1 MFAGRAV
8 GADGGIDI
16 GVEGLFCRRAL
27 SVACF
32 SSVPRSGFKRAPR
45 EGRLSEMKQLDASPT
60 TITTPP
66 PSAEQFPL
74 ALRRVAIDTYRENV
88 AYLHRDC
95 AIYRAEG
102 FQALA
107 KVEVR
112 ANGRQVLAT
121 LNVVDDPRIVRCDE
135 IGLSMDA
142 FAQLGVANGHPARV
156 SQAEPPSSIPALH
169 RKIAGERLTRDDFR
183 AVVRDIAEHRYS
195 KIELTA
201 FVVAS
206 NQGELDREE
215 VYFLTEAMA
224 DVGQRLDWH
233 ERVVV
238 DKHCIGGIPG
248 NRTSMLVVPIVAAHG
263 MLCPKTS
270 SRAITSPAGTADT
283 MEVLT
288 EVELPVERLLE
299 IVREHRGCI
308 AWGGTAQLSPAD
320 DVLISVER
328 PLSIDS
334 PGQMVASILSKK
346 VAAGS
351 THLLLDIPLGPT
363 AKVRSMPEA
372 QRLRRLFEFVARR
385 MNLSID
391 VVITDGRQPIGA
403 GIGPALEARDVM
415 RVLEN
420 DPRAPNDLR
429 QKALRLAGRML
440 EFDPDVRGG
449 DGFAIARDILDSGRA
464 LAKMDAIIRAQGAKP
479 FDHNTPQLARLSFE
493 VLADADGVVIAI
505 DNHQLARIARIAGAP
520 KVQGAGVD
528 LLRKLGDAVERG
540 SVLYRVHADYAADLE
555 FARQACLRATAYSI
569 GSADEVPRLF
579 VEF

>member
-1 MFAGRAV
+1 MNEEHHTVAG
-8 GADGGIDI
+8 
-16 GVEGLFCRRAL
+16 EN
-27 SVACF
+27 
-32 SSVPRSGFKRAPR
+32 
-45 EGRLSEMKQLDASPT
+45 EPT
-60 TITTPP
+60 RPAGNG
-66 PSAEQFPL
+66 SRL

-95 AIYRAEG
+95 AVYRAEG
-102 FQALA
+102 FQALS
-107 KVEVR
+107 KVEIR
-112 ANGRQVLAT
+112 ANGRHILAT
-121 LNVVDDPRIVRCDE
+121 VNVVDDESIVACHE
-135 IGLSMDA
+135 LGLSEDA
-142 FAQLGVANGHPARV
+142 FAQLDVDDGHPASV
-156 SQAEPPSSIPALH
+156 SQAEPPGSIPALH
-169 RKIAGERLTRDDFR
+169 RKIAGERLTREDFR
-183 AVVRDIAEHRYS
+183 AIVRDIADLRYS

-215 VYFLTEAMA
+215 VYFLTDAMVA
-224 DVGQRLDWH
+224 SGRRLDWH
-233 ERVVV
+233 ERLVV

-283 MEVLT
+283 MEVLAR
-288 EVELPVERLLE
+288 VELSFDALAD
-299 IVREHRGCI
+299 IVREHRGCL
-308 AWGGTAQLSPAD
+308 AWGGTAHLSPAD

-346 VAAGS
+346 ISAGS
-351 THLLLDIPLGPT
+351 THLVLDIPVGPT

-372 QRLRRLFEFVARR
+372 QRLRKLFEYVAGR
-385 MNLSID
+385 MGLVLD
-391 VVITDGRQPIGA
+391 VVITDGRQPIGN
-403 GIGPALEARDVM
+403 GIGAVLEARDVM

-464 LAKMDAIIRAQGAKP
+464 LAKMDAIIRAQGSQG
-479 FDHNTPQLARLSFE
+479 FDHNAPTLGQLGFDVVATESGVVTAIENLQIARLARL
-493 VLADADGVVIAI
+493 
-505 DNHQLARIARIAGAP
+505 AGAP
-520 KVQGAGVD
+520 KVKRAGVE
-528 LLRKLGDAVERG
+528 LFRKMGDEVRAG
-540 SVLYRVHADYAADLE
+540 DPLYRVYADYAADLE
-555 FARQACLRATAYSI
+555 FARQAAEHSSGFSI
-569 GSADEVPRLF
+569 GAAEEISHVF

>member
-1 MFAGRAV
+1 MSTKPAKPDD
-8 GADGGIDI
+8 GAP
-16 GVEGLFCRRAL
+16 GVAPTALPASEG
-27 SVACF
+27 
-32 SSVPRSGFKRAPR
+32 
-45 EGRLSEMKQLDASPT
+45 DA
-60 TITTPP
+60 
-66 PSAEQFPL
+66 AFPL
-74 ALRRVAIDTYRENV
+74 SLRRVAVDTYRENV

-95 AIYRAEG
+95 EIYRAEG

-112 ANGRQVLAT
+112 ANGRRILAT
-121 LNVVDDPRIVRCDE
+121 LNVVDDPRIVRCNE
-135 IGLSMDA
+135 IGLSIDA
-142 FAQLGVANGHPARV
+142 FAQLGVDNGHPAMV
-156 SQAEPPSSIPALH
+156 AQAEPPSSIPALH
-169 RKIAGERLTRDDFR
+169 RKIAGERLDRDDFR
-183 AVVRDIAEHRYS
+183 AIVRDIAAHRYS

-201 FVVAS
+201 FVVAT

-224 DVGQRLDWH
+224 AVGHRIDWR
-233 ERVVV
+233 ERPVV

-283 MEVLT
+283 MEVLAN
-288 EVELPVERLLE
+288 VELPMERLAE
-299 IVREHRGCI
+299 IVREHRGCL
-308 AWGGTAQLSPAD
+308 AWGGTANLSPAD

-351 THLLLDIPLGPT
+351 THLVLDIPVGPT

-372 QRLRRLFEFVARR
+372 QKLRKLFEFVAAR
-385 MNLSID
+385 MGLVID
-391 VVITDGRQPIGA
+391 VIISDGRQPVGS
-403 GIGPALEARDVM
+403 GIGPVLEARDVL
-415 RVLEN
+415 RVLQN
-420 DPRAPNDLR
+420 DPDAPIDLR

-449 DGFAIARDILDSGRA
+449 DGYAIARNILESGRA
-464 LAKMDAIIRAQGAKP
+464 LAKMQAIIRAQGCKP
-479 FDHNTPQLARLSFE
+479 FDYRHPPLAPLSFDIS
-493 VLADADGVVIAI
+493 AASAGVVTGI
-505 DNHQLARIARIAGAP
+505 DNLQLARIAGLAGAP

-528 LLRKLGDAVERG
+528 LLRKLGEPVQPG
-540 SVLYRVHADYAADLE
+540 TPLYRVYAAYPADLE
-555 FARQACLRATAYSI
+555 FARQACARADGFSI
-569 GSADEVPRLF
+569 GSADSLAPLF
-579 VEF
+579 VEC